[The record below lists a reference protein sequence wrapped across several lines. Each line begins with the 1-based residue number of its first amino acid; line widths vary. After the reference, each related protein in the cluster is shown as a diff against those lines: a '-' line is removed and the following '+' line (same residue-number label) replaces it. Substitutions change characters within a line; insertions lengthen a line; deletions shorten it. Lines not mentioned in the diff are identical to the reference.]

1 MAAPTNIA
9 RIMRELE
16 RALSDIEQNPRRPE
30 AELRRRAET
39 VRRQLSGLTAA
50 VLIANNRGR
59 YIDVNRAATILT
71 GYTRSELLRLS
82 VADLTP
88 TANRATARRLWEQFI
103 ERDRMSG
110 AYPIRRRDG
119 RIVRCRYMAVANIL
133 PGVHVSVLLTPALA
147 RALRT
152 KPARRKKAS

>member
-103 ERDRMSG
+103 E
-110 AYPIRRRDG
+110 
-119 RIVRCRYMAVANIL
+119 
-133 PGVHVSVLLTPALA
+133 
-147 RALRT
+147 
-152 KPARRKKAS
+152 